1 MADSKEHFHM
11 DRTFNIGHVL
21 TTITLVVTALVYVT
35 TMDKRMAVLET
46 KTVAQADVIVQLQQ
60 AQRDG
65 TREVRDE
72 IRGLRGE
79 LMDVL
84 RKRGEGRQ

>member
-35 TMDKRMAVLET
+35 TMDKRMAVLEA

-84 RKRGEGRQ
+84 RKRGDGHK

>member
-11 DRTFNIGHVL
+11 DRTVNIGHIL
-21 TTITLVVTALVYVT
+21 TTITLAVTALMYVT
-35 TMDKRMAVLET
+35 TMDKRMAVLEA

-84 RKRGEGRQ
+84 RKRGEGR

>member
-11 DRTFNIGHVL
+11 DRTFNIGHIL
-21 TTITLVVTALVYVT
+21 TTVTLAVSAMMYVT
-35 TMDKRMAVLET
+35 TMDKRMAVLEA
-46 KTVAQADVIVQLQQ
+46 KALAQADVIVQLQQ
-60 AQRDG
+60 SQREG

-72 IRGLRGE
+72 IRGLRSE

>member
-35 TMDKRMAVLET
+35 TMDKRMAVLEA

-84 RKRGEGRQ
+84 RKRGERRQ

>member
-35 TMDKRMAVLET
+35 TMDKRMAVLEA
-46 KTVAQADVIVQLQQ
+46 KSVAQADVIVQLQQ

-72 IRGLRGE
+72 IRGLRSE

-84 RKRGEGRQ
+84 RKRGDGHK